1 MERIASLDTT
11 QVDRLRRAY
20 ITSVEALV
28 GQMEADPGAIESLL
42 KINRPEFRNLLAA
55 AEKVL
60 PTDTRNEFSKRS
72 HKRYSYGALNPHQD

>member
-1 MERIASLDTT
+1 
-11 QVDRLRRAY
+11 
-20 ITSVEALV
+20 
-28 GQMEADPGAIESLL
+28 MEADPGAIESLL